1 MNLNQYIEQ
10 LQILLSLSFDT
21 AEVDEITS
29 EYQVYLYEEYKNGS
43 DEKEIIRK
51 FGKPSELAK
60 KLRKESG
67 KALFKP
73 SLLIRLGFFGFYGIA
88 SALFWNQLTSS
99 TIIYGIYF
107 TATLFALWIGIG
119 RPFRKRPGS
128 ASKSATN
135 PRRIL
140 FSHLVLLGAAI
151 AVVVVNQMIL
161 RQVSQGS
168 DASSLV
174 YAMLYFGMFF
184 YLLSLLQ
191 SLFVFLVRDRRYFSV
206 VCHGFG
212 GVFSVLFL
220 FHQYYNFDSASN
232 LLNPILPALGIYFVG
247 LAAGG
252 LFHFLYDNM
261 AKNRRVSNR
270 MKDGAS

>member
-1 MNLNQYIEQ
+1 MNLNQYIER

-29 EYQVYLYEEYKNGS
+29 EYQGHLYEEYKNGS

-51 FGKPSELAK
+51 FGKPSELVK

-99 TIIYGIYF
+99 TVIYGIYF

-119 RPFRKRPGS
+119 RSRPGS

-168 DASSLV
+168 DTSSLV

-247 LAAGG
+247 LAAGF
-252 LFHFLYDNM
+252 LFHILLDNK
-261 AKNRRVSNR
+261 AKNGQVSKH
-270 MKDGAS
+270 MKGGAS